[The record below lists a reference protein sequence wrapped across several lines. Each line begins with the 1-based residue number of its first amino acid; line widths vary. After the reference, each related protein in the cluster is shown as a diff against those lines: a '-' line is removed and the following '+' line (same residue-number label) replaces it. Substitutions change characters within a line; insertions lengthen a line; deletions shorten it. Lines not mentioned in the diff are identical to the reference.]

1 MTSFPIASPRRRF
14 LAQSACGFG
23 MLALA
28 DLMAKNGA
36 IAAESATASRAS
48 GSAALA
54 PKPPHFPARAKRVI
68 FLFMHGGPS
77 HVDTFDYKPE
87 LQRRD
92 GEVYGG
98 QIPSQIDAKPKLMAS
113 PWEFKQ
119 RGESGLWV
127 SDLLP
132 HIAEVADDLC
142 VVKSV
147 HTRGQ
152 SHGQA
157 VGMVNTGSDNLV
169 RPSVGS
175 WVSYG
180 LGTENSDL
188 PSYVAISPAS
198 SHGGPRNYGSAFLPA
213 IHQATVVGA
222 NGRLGSGKIADLLPP
237 TAKSDKSGEL
247 AVDRNQIDLLQRLN
261 AEHLRRSGP
270 DAQIEGAIESYELA
284 FRMQRTAPEILRI
297 EDEPEHVQ
305 SMYGIGEKETENF
318 GRQCLLARRMA
329 EAGVRFIQV
338 SSGNVWD
345 QHGGLRAGHA
355 KNALA
360 TDKPIAG
367 LIRDLKQRG
376 MLDDTLIVWGG
387 EFGRTPIVQ
396 GNDGRDHNPHGFTM
410 MMAGG
415 GTRSGYAHGETDEFG
430 YYAAIDRVHMHD
442 LHATILHLL
451 GLDHQR
457 LTYHYAGRDF
467 RLTDVYGNVVDQ
479 LIAKV

>member
-1 MTSFPIASPRRRF
+1 
-14 LAQSACGFG
+14 

-28 DLMAKNGA
+28 DLL
-36 IAAESATASRAS
+36 ASRGVRAAAPSAETAGLS
-48 GSAALA
+48 GLA
-54 PKPPHFPARAKRVI
+54 PRPPHFPARAKRVI

-77 HVDTFDYKPE
+77 QVDTFDYKPE

-92 GEVYGG
+92 GESYGG
-98 QIPSQIDAKPKLMAS
+98 RMPSQIDAKPVLMAS
-113 PWEFKQ
+113 PWKFSR

-132 HIAEVADDLC
+132 HMAGVADDLC
-142 VVKSV
+142 VVRSV
-147 HTRGQ
+147 HSRGQ

-169 RPSVGS
+169 RPSVGA

-198 SHGGPRNYGSAFLPA
+198 SHGGPRNYGAAFLPA

-222 NGRLGSGKIADLLPP
+222 NGRLGSGKINDLLPP
-237 TAKSDKSGEL
+237 GGQDA
-247 AVDRNQIDLLQRLN
+247 AADRDQLGLLQRLN
-261 AEHLRRSGP
+261 QEHLRRSGP

-284 FRMQRTAPEILRI
+284 FRMQRTAPEVMRI

-305 SMYGIGEKETENF
+305 KLYGIGQKETDNF
-318 GRQCLLARRMA
+318 GRQCLLARRLA

-345 QHGGLRAGHA
+345 QHGNLRGGHA

-360 TDKPIAG
+360 TDQPIAG
-367 LIRDLKQRG
+367 LINDLKQRG
-376 MLDDTLIVWGG
+376 LLDDTLIVWGG
-387 EFGRTPIVQ
+387 EFGRTPVVQ
-396 GNDGRDHNPHGFTM
+396 GSDGRDHNPHGFTM
-410 MMAGG
+410 VMAGG
-415 GTRSGYAHGETDEFG
+415 GTRGGYAHGETDEFG
-430 YYAAIDRVHMHD
+430 YYATTDRVHMHD
-442 LHATILHLL
+442 LHATMLHLM
-451 GLDHQR
+451 GLNHEQ

-467 RLTDVYGNVVDQ
+467 RLTDVYGKVVNQ
-479 LIAKV
+479 LIDGGATVG

>member
-1 MTSFPIASPRRRF
+1 
-14 LAQSACGFG
+14 

-28 DLMAKNGA
+28 DLMAGKGTAAHAAPGTAGSTANGL
-36 IAAESATASRAS
+36 
-48 GSAALA
+48 GALA

-77 HVDTFDYKPE
+77 QVDTFDFKPE
-87 LQRRD
+87 LQKRD
-92 GEVYGG
+92 GETYAG
-98 QIPSQIDAKPKLMAS
+98 QIPSQIDAKPKLLAS
-113 PWEFKQ
+113 PWQFKQ
-119 RGESGLWV
+119 RGQSGLWV
-127 SDLLP
+127 SELLP
-132 HIAEVADDLC
+132 HLAEVADDLC

-147 HTRGQ
+147 HSRGQ

-169 RPSVGS
+169 RPSVGA

-222 NGRLGSGKIADLLPP
+222 NGKLGSGKIADLLPP
-237 TAKSDKSGEL
+237 KASGKPDDVNVGR
-247 AVDRNQIDLLQRLN
+247 AQIDLLQRLN
-261 AEHLRRSGP
+261 AEHLKLSGP

-284 FRMQRTAPEILRI
+284 FRMQRTAPEVMRI
-297 EDEPEHVQ
+297 EDESVDVQ
-305 SMYGIGEKETENF
+305 SMYGIGEKDTDNF

-345 QHGGLRAGHA
+345 QHGNLRGGHA

-376 MLDDTLIVWGG
+376 MLEDTLIVWGG
-387 EFGRTPIVQ
+387 EFGRTPIAQ
-396 GNDGRDHNPHGFTM
+396 GTDGRDHNPHGFTM
-410 MMAGG
+410 VLAGG
-415 GTRSGYAHGETDEFG
+415 GTPGGYAHGETDDFG
-430 YYAAIDRVHMHD
+430 FYATTDRVHMHD
-442 LHATILHLL
+442 LHATMLHLM

-467 RLTDVYGNVVDQ
+467 RLTDVYGKVVDK
-479 LIAKV
+479 LIAKA